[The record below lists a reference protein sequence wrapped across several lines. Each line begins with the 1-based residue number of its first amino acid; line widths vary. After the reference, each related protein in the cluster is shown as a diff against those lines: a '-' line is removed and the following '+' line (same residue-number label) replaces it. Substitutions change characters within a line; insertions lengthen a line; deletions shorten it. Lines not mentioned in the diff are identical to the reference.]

1 MSPALTKEILNM
13 LIISIRT
20 DKPEAELGLYNKE
33 TLITSL
39 SWEAHRALAETIHQ
53 KILELLKNDQKG
65 WQDLQG
71 IVVFKGPGSFTGL
84 RIGITVANTLAE
96 SYKIP
101 IVGTMGE
108 NWHKDGLSKLAKG
121 DNDKIVL
128 PEYGADAHITLPKK

>member
-1 MSPALTKEILNM
+1 M

-20 DKPEAELGLYNKE
+20 DKPKAELGLYDNE

-53 KILELLKNDQKG
+53 KILELLNNAQKD

-71 IVVFKGPGSFTGL
+71 VIVFKGPGSFTGL

-108 NWHKDGLSKLAKG
+108 NWQKDGVSKLIK
-121 DNDKIVL
+121 DNNDKIVL
-128 PEYGADAHITLPKK
+128 PEYGAEAHITLPKK